1 MFDIILPKVRGLLV
15 CYISREKN
23 ADYNCVWGGDFRIPK
38 CQKRKS
44 LGSLISV
51 NRIIRTS

>member
-1 MFDIILPKVRGLLV
+1 MFDIVLPKVRGLLV
-15 CYISREKN
+15 CYISRGEH
-23 ADYNCVWGGDFRIPK
+23 ADYNCACVGDFRILK

-51 NRIIRTS
+51 NRRIRTS